1 MPSRRVINNSVV
13 KINIQTF
20 HFSINSNLKKYINK
34 RLSKLSLY
42 YNRIVS
48 VDLYL
53 KFDNNSSHTNR
64 FVELRVNVP
73 GEDVVV
79 GKKSESFEKSLY
91 MATSTSI
98 RMLKRRKEKT
108 QIS

>member
-1 MPSRRVINNSVV
+1 MKSS
-13 KINIQTF
+13 
-20 HFSINSNLKKYINK
+20 LKKYIYK
-34 RLSKLSLY
+34 RLSKLNLY

-53 KFDNNSSHTNR
+53 NLDNHSSQTNK
-64 FVELRVNVP
+64 FVELRVNIP

-91 MATSTSI
+91 MAAATAE
-98 RMLKRRKEKT
+98 RMLKRRKEKS
-108 QIS
+108 QIT

>member
-1 MPSRRVINNSVV
+1 MY
-13 KINIQTF
+13 F
-20 HFSINSNLKKYINK
+20 DK

-48 VDLYL
+48 VDLNL
-53 KFDNNSSHTNR
+53 NLDNHTSQTNK
-64 FVELRVNVP
+64 FVELRVNIP

-91 MATSTSI
+91 MAAATAE
-98 RMLKRRKEKT
+98 RMLKRRKEKS
-108 QIS
+108 QIT

>member
-1 MPSRRVINNSVV
+1 M
-13 KINIQTF
+13 
-20 HFSINSNLKKYINK
+20 HSNLKEYIDK

-42 YNRIVS
+42 YNRIIS

-53 KFDNNSSHTNR
+53 NLDNHSSQTNK
-64 FVELRVNVP
+64 FVELRVNIP

-79 GKKSESFEKSLY
+79 GKKSESFEKSLD
-91 MATSTSI
+91 MAASTAE
-98 RMLKRRKEKT
+98 RMLKCRKQKP

>member
-1 MPSRRVINNSVV
+1 M
-13 KINIQTF
+13 K
-20 HFSINSNLKKYINK
+20 SNLKKYIDK

-53 KFDNNSSHTNR
+53 NLDNHSSQTNK
-64 FVELRVNVP
+64 FVELRVNIP

-79 GKKSESFEKSLY
+79 GKKSESFEKSLHI
-91 MATSTSI
+91 AASTAE
-98 RMLKRRKEKT
+98 RMLKRRKEKA